1 MPSSDDRLLFDVW
14 FSSFHLPTLLV
25 ACDLDIFEELAR
37 RPAGPD
43 ELTQRLSL
51 SGRAVEIV
59 LAMMASLG
67 FLAKHGGKYHLT
79 DTTRCY
85 LLRASPFYWGPCCL
99 RCVKPYHITQCFS
112 LP

>member
-1 MPSSDDRLLFDVW
+1 MPSSDDRPLFDVW

-37 RPAGPD
+37 RPAGPG

-51 SGRAVEIV
+51 SSRGVQIV
-59 LAMMASLG
+59 LPMMTSLG
-67 FLAKHGGKYHLT
+67 FLAKHGGKYHVT

-85 LLRASPFYWGPCCL
+85 LLRGSPFYWGAVLSSMRKTVPH
-99 RCVKPYHITQCFS
+99 YT
-112 LP
+112 